1 MSTPAELLAELQA
14 AHTIIRNALAVM
26 TTAQKLEWG
35 TRNARDGVDGEGITR
50 AHERMALIGRAS
62 TDTPAPITS
71 PLHSVLAVPESGG
84 VRMVQV
90 IDGPAIT
97 LTLDATMARSLA
109 RLLTDAADQVEP
121 TADHSATDTPA
132 GDAPAAQDLLDA
144 LASARAELLTHQAIE
159 LRDALASVQAE
170 LRAHQVRTLVADA
183 LRSGALLPT
192 LTAWATSIGM
202 KDINALRGFLEPA
215 HQIAPDPAPQI
226 PGGTLHTTTEQERA
240 QP

>member
-26 TTAQKLEWG
+26 TTAQKMRWG
-35 TRNARDGVDGEGITR
+35 ELNARDQVDGEGITR
-50 AHERMALIGRAS
+50 AHERMAVIGRAS

-71 PLHSVLAVPESGG
+71 PLHSVMAVPDHGS
-84 VRMVQV
+84 VRLEHV

-109 RLLTDAADQVEP
+109 RLLADAADQVEAP
-121 TADHSATDTPA
+121 AERSATETTT
-132 GDAPAAQDLLDA
+132 GDQPGAHDLLDA
-144 LASARAELLTHQAIE
+144 LASTRAELLTHQAIE

-202 KDINALRGFLEPA
+202 KDIDALRGFLDTSRQIQHGAATSPA
-215 HQIAPDPAPQI
+215 AGAADTP
-226 PGGTLHTTTEQERA
+226 TEQEST
-240 QP
+240 